1 MCHSTHLSCGEPQTH
16 LEGLHAN
23 LLKKMIKK
31 KKEGYCILVTLYVHT
46 ERNGGIDRK
55 HKLHY
60 QELAVELEV
69 EELMWLRINYCNEGV
84 LTLSLKR

>member
-1 MCHSTHLSCGEPQTH
+1 MPQHTPE
-16 LEGLHAN
+16 LWRATDTFGRAACQPIEEN
-23 LLKKMIKK
+23 DKK

-46 ERNGGIDRK
+46 ERNGGIDSK

-60 QELAVELEV
+60 EELAVELEV

-84 LTLSLKR
+84 LTLSLKG